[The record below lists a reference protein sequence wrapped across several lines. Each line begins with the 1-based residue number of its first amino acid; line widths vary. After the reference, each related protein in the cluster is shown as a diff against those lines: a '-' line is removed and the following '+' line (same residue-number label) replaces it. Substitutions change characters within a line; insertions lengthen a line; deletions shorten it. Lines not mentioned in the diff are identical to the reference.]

1 MPIDA
6 ARSVPLSRNLGGRGG
21 IPKSTRNKKSEGG
34 AAMTGMFERWKDL
47 HIGEPIDQPVIF
59 ALLVIAIA
67 ITLYIFA

>member
-1 MPIDA
+1 
-6 ARSVPLSRNLGGRGG
+6 
-21 IPKSTRNKKSEGG
+21 
-34 AAMTGMFERWKDL
+34 MTGMFERWKDL

>member
-1 MPIDA
+1 M
-6 ARSVPLSRNLGGRGG
+6 AR
-21 IPKSTRNKKSEGG
+21 
-34 AAMTGMFERWKDL
+34 MFERWKDL